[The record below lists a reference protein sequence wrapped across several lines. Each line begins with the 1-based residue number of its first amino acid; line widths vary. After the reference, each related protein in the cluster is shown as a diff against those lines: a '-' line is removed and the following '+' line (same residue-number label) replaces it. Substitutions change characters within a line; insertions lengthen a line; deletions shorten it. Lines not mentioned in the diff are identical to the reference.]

1 MILQAL
7 VELYDSLVK
16 KGKLDQPGWQE
27 IKVTHA
33 LMLDQDGAL
42 ARVVPLMSPDPVGKK
57 GKMIPRVMKLPVQ
70 AKRTV
75 GIAANFLCDNSSYIL
90 GVDAKG
96 KPQRS
101 KDCFAAC
108 GERHSA
114 LLAEVDHP
122 AARAVVRFFENWQP
136 EHAHEHPGLLPVWDE
151 IISGGNIVFMVGD
164 EFVHEIQQ
172 VRAAW
177 NTAYSDS
184 GDGESMR
191 CLVTGEMSAIA
202 RLHPSI
208 KGVRNAQSSGASL
221 VSFNAPAYDS
231 FGRDGG
237 QGANAPVSQRAAFAY
252 GSALNYLVSKQEHR
266 VFLGDMTVVFWAEDA
281 EEEPVDCFAALL
293 GGEETIAEDD
303 FKNLM
308 RALASGK
315 AVQWRDVPIYPSNRF
330 YVLGLAPNA
339 ARLSV
344 RFFIQENFGTLA
356 ARMERHYERL
366 EIIRPKFDTRAQLSV
381 WSLLNETVNAKSRDK
396 SASPQMSGDMLRAIL
411 TGGLYPAT
419 LLNLTELRIRAE
431 HVITRGRAAIIKAY
445 LLRNVCE
452 TGSNDEYREALQVE
466 LNENSN
472 NRAYVL
478 GRLFS
483 VLEALQK
490 AANPGINTTI
500 VDRYFNSACA
510 TPAVVFPQL
519 IRLAQA
525 HLKKLSEGN
534 RIYFNRQITELV
546 GKFDSEYP
554 VRLGL
559 YEQGI
564 FQIGYYH
571 QTQKRYEKKEDK

>member
-33 LMLDQDGAL
+33 LMLDQDGTLTRA
-42 ARVVPLMSPDPVGKK
+42 VPLMSPDPVGKK
-57 GKMIPRVMKLPVQ
+57 GKMIPRVMKLPAQ

-108 GERHSA
+108 SEWHSV

-136 EHAHEHPGLLPVWDE
+136 ERAHEHPGLLPVWDE

-191 CLVTGEMSAIA
+191 CLVTGEMAAIA

-366 EIIRPKFDTRAQLSV
+366 KIVRPKFDTRAHLSV

-419 LLNLTELRIRAE
+419 LLNLVELRIRAE
-431 HVITRGRAAIIKAY
+431 HEVTRGRAAIIKAY

-452 TGSNDEYREALQVE
+452 TGNNDEYREALQVE

-483 VLEALQK
+483 VLEALQE

-534 RIYFNRQITELV
+534 RIYFNRQITELI

-554 VRLGL
+554 FRLGL
-559 YEQGI
+559 HDQGV